1 MSSFIKKDN
10 VLIYSYSYIYQDSI
24 GSNLI
29 IIFKDP
35 VVFKE
40 VTRIHNFHVAVNTVL
55 LRLSDQIKSNNS
67 PDNHTYT
74 RTTLSTDQIIHNPQS
89 VLESLDITID
99 LTCSSFSF
107 QNYKFHTFINS
118 LKIPKG

>member
-55 LRLSDQIKSNNS
+55 LRLSDQIKAIT
-67 PDNHTYT
+67 HLIITHIHVLLCLRTKLY
-74 RTTLSTDQIIHNPQS
+74 TTLRVFLN
-89 VLESLDITID
+89 L
-99 LTCSSFSF
+99 
-107 QNYKFHTFINS
+107 
-118 LKIPKG
+118 